1 MLLNRTI
8 FIIVFSIFLN
18 TLNAQDTTSLSSK
31 DSIITQSW
39 VLGLGYNIVDDSA
52 TPFGGNIFNI
62 NESWNS
68 TYYPNSISLGKS
80 FKNGL
85 LIKTVASYNKYKI
98 GKLVDGSINLQERD
112 YLAIDVMLSYDLN
125 ALIGE
130 TGWLD
135 PFVQIGGGYSN
146 IGSLGRT
153 TGNMGFGFNTWLNDN
168 WGLNFNT
175 MGKWGIGEGKTRQ
188 LQHSAGVVYR
198 FKIEKGLT
206 VKGIEKLALIED
218 LEKERIRKNDSI
230 AIAKK
235 EEESVQFVAE
245 QLATKIE
252 NDRLAELEKER
263 LNKKENLQQAID
275 ELGNV
280 YFDLNSSYLNKE
292 TSKILD
298 KLVTLLENNKDLVLK
313 ISSFT
318 DARGSDAY
326 NQWLSERRVNTT
338 LAYLIKNGI
347 AKERLEAQAY
357 GEHGLLNECD
367 NHTSCPDKKHQL
379 NRRSEFSIIHF

>member
-230 AIAKK
+230 AIAKRK
-235 EEESVQFVAE
+235 AE
-245 QLATKIE
+245 
-252 NDRLAELEKER
+252 
-263 LNKKENLQQAID
+263 
-275 ELGNV
+275 
-280 YFDLNSSYLNKE
+280 
-292 TSKILD
+292 
-298 KLVTLLENNKDLVLK
+298 
-313 ISSFT
+313 
-318 DARGSDAY
+318 
-326 NQWLSERRVNTT
+326 
-338 LAYLIKNGI
+338 
-347 AKERLEAQAY
+347 
-357 GEHGLLNECD
+357 
-367 NHTSCPDKKHQL
+367 
-379 NRRSEFSIIHF
+379 